1 MILNILLLKNL
12 ITAENFAARLKQA
25 DLAKKTDFD
34 NKLSSFSRQ
43 ITSHKTKHLEVQ
55 KKLDS
60 LITKDYN
67 FFKGE
72 FILQVVMDLKTSV
85 YQPSLDALELKKAKV
100 PIMFLVGNQREY
112 TILNLSH
119 NILSYIA

>member
-72 FILQVVMDLKTSV
+72 FILQVEMDLKTSV

-100 PIMFLVGNQREY
+100 LIMFLVGNQREY